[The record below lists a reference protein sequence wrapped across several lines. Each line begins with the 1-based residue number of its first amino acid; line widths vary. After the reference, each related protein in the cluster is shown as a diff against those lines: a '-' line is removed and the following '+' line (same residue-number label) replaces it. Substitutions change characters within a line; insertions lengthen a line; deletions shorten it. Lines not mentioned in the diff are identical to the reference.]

1 MPQRHKILLLDTGK
15 EWGGGTNSML
25 ELLKR
30 IDRQKFDITC
40 CFYTNYS
47 RAQGQTIEQVLH
59 SIGIPLIVI
68 PQRRQPWW
76 AKLAKETGR
85 GLLFFSRAARKS
97 YTRYIDRLWR
107 IQPNVYSIENLLKQ
121 GGYDTL
127 YMNNQPGSNEEGY
140 LAAARLPVRLIQHCR
155 IEPVLNEPLVALVNR
170 YATQIIAVS
179 HGVERVLLQHGVKP
193 ELCTTV
199 NNAIDIHQ
207 EMPDRRAMR
216 QQLGLDDETFIFGSI
231 GSLIPRK
238 ANHHTLSALSAFS
251 QRHPQAKWKMIIVG
265 EGVERGALLNQ
276 AKSLGMAD
284 RVVFTGFQNQPFD
297 YLSTFDA
304 FILASQSEGLPR
316 VVLEAMLL
324 KIPVIGSAVTGTAE
338 LIEDQVTGLLF
349 PWSDIALLSSHLEQV
364 WASET
369 LRSQLVTRAYENV
382 CRHYAI
388 EHYVAGVEAVLATP
402 SSERERHV

>member
-1 MPQRHKILLLDTGK
+1 MAQRYKILLLDTGK

-40 CFYTNYS
+40 CFYSNYA

-59 SIGIPLIVI
+59 SIGIPLVVI
-68 PQRRQPWW
+68 PQRKQPWW
-76 AKLAKETGR
+76 AKLAKEAGR
-85 GLLFFSRAARKS
+85 GVLFFSRNGRKS
-97 YTRYIDRLWR
+97 LTRYIDRLWR
-107 IQPNVYSIENLLKQ
+107 IQPNVQRIENLLKQ

-140 LAAARLPVRLIQHCR
+140 LAAARLPIRLIQHCR
-155 IEPVLNEPLVALVNR
+155 IEPVLNDALVTLVNR
-170 YATQIIAVS
+170 HVSQVIAVS

-207 EMPDRRAMR
+207 KMPDRLAMR
-216 QQLGLDDETFIFGSI
+216 QQLGLDDDTFIFGSI

-238 ANHHTLSALSAFS
+238 ANHHTLSALSTFS
-251 QRHPQAKWKMIIVG
+251 QRHPEAKWKMIIVG
-265 EGVERGALLNQ
+265 EGAERNALMNQ
-276 AKSLGMAD
+276 AQSLGIAD
-284 RVVFTGFQNQPFD
+284 RLVFTGFQNQPFD

-324 KIPVIGSAVTGTAE
+324 KIPVIGSAGTGTAE
-338 LIEDQVTGLLF
+338 LIEDKVTGLLF
-349 PWSDIALLSSHLEQV
+349 PWSDIAQLSSHLEQI

-369 LRSQLVTRAYENV
+369 LRAQLVARAFENV

-388 EHYVAGVEAVLATP
+388 EHYVAGVEAVLANP
-402 SSERERHV
+402 SFERERHV

>member
-1 MPQRHKILLLDTGK
+1 MPQRYKILLLDTGK

-40 CFYTNYS
+40 CFYSNYS

-59 SIGIPLIVI
+59 SIGIPLVVI
-68 PQRRQPWW
+68 PQRKQPLW
-76 AKLAKETGR
+76 AKIAKEAGR
-85 GLLFFSRAARKS
+85 GMLFFSRNARKS
-97 YTRYIDRLWR
+97 LTRYVDRLWR
-107 IQPNVYSIENLLKQ
+107 IQPNVRRIETLLKQ

-140 LAAARLPVRLIQHCR
+140 LAAARLPIRLIQHCR
-155 IEPVLNEPLVALVNR
+155 IEPVLNDALVSLVNR
-170 YATQIIAVS
+170 HVTQVIAVS
-179 HGVERVLLQHGVKP
+179 HGVERVLLEHGVKP

-207 EMPDRRAMR
+207 KMPDRRAMR
-216 QQLGLDDETFIFGSI
+216 QQLGLDDDTFIFGSI

-251 QRHPQAKWKMIIVG
+251 QRHPEAKWKMIIVG
-265 EGVERGALLNQ
+265 EGAERGALVTQ
-276 AKSLGMAD
+276 AQSLGIAD

-338 LIEDQVTGLLF
+338 LIEDNVTGLLF
-349 PWSDIALLSSHLEQV
+349 PWSDVPQLSSHLEQI

-369 LRSQLVTRAYENV
+369 LRSQLVTRAFDNV

-388 EHYVAGVEAVLATP
+388 EHYVAGVEAVL
-402 SSERERHV
+402 ENHLLNRESHV